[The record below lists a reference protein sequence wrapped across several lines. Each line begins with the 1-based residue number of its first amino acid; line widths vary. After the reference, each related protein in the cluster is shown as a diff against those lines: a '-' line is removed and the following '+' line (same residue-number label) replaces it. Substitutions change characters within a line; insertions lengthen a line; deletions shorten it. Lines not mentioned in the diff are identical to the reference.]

1 MAITLV
7 GSTITIDSGVASG
20 TATGGSAN
28 TLTGTGFSTTWAGR
42 IVWITSGT
50 GAGQSRFIRTAT
62 ATTLTVEPN
71 WDVVPTSGSV
81 FSIGYTWA
89 DVDAAL
95 AGVTV
100 SSANFYLVPFSLSL
114 TAGGFIGSINEH
126 VRFTL
131 TIPTLTTALGS
142 LWQQGRLFA
151 SGVGCYGGTVEINY
165 AGGTFNDQSLSGMV
179 RWYRTLA
186 FATPA
191 NGSYRFNE
199 ASSGAG
205 LDLRDC
211 TFTNV
216 YVVARGV
223 DRIERCTLASRPF
236 WPKGATSPVLSESS
250 YIENSFI
257 ISGDSGAGENSHY
270 FGLEF
275 QGIPPDGTFS
285 RPYWVWNT
293 TIKEGTYFWD
303 TAATAFASTFAAS
316 YWYPGTPS
324 GAGFHTGYTVN
335 LSTRLAAGGAAPSTV
350 VGLWD
355 NAENAAWM
363 EGVNSADGRPVNSL
377 TITTNASGNYA
388 NPHPAVAGKSGLV
401 VAQRLKSTGA
411 TQYGPWTVRARK
423 YGYLEA
429 GGARSYTNGATE
441 TLFMVVDA
449 AITQANGSI
458 VAAYTEI
465 DTSAKLYDRYQHHLS
480 LAANIKT
487 DNGLTRSGSLINA
500 GAYNVVIDATAAS
513 AFALAGNTIT
523 IKASAFTGD
532 MTTTGLITLANGATF
547 VGTRTDANGTIAP
560 PKTVS
565 VTGLTAGS
573 RLRIY
578 NNTTATEV
586 VNQIV
591 AGTSYTATY
600 NEGTGY
606 TTGNT
611 LTITATWQ
619 SGATAKLPFSTQV
632 VVGSTGWSALVT
644 QQDDTVYNTTGL
656 DGSTVTEFAPD
667 YPSVQVDISDPN
679 GQTSVDRLYAWFVAT
694 TTTADGIRNWIG
706 GIVAEDAGN
715 FRVVTSILNLKLDNL
730 SATGVE
736 FTGGL
741 RLYRD
746 DNVSPLVSSTTGG
759 GSITLFA
766 GKVYTSVVSTA
777 SPVITGDISQVPA
790 AVQTGMTAQGYTTT
804 RAAKLDNA
812 DVATST
818 RLAAASYTTPPT
830 VSAIRTEIDTN
841 STKLDVA
848 VGTRLAAASYT
859 TPPTAAANATAVRSE
874 LTTEL
879 GRIDATVSSRLA
891 SASYTAPDNAAI
903 TAIKTKTDNLPSDP
917 ADESSIQAAIAAIP
931 AAPSAS
937 SVANAVRTELTT
949 ELGRI
954 DVATSTRLASS
965 GYTAPANADI
975 SAIKAKTDNLPSDP
989 ASTTNI
995 NNSETTLKKK
1005 IIQAAMI

>member
-1 MAITLV
+1 
-7 GSTITIDSGVASG
+7 
-20 TATGGSAN
+20 
-28 TLTGTGFSTTWAGR
+28 
-42 IVWITSGT
+42 
-50 GAGQSRFIRTAT
+50 
-62 ATTLTVEPN
+62 
-71 WDVVPTSGSV
+71 
-81 FSIGYTWA
+81 
-89 DVDAAL
+89 
-95 AGVTV
+95 
-100 SSANFYLVPFSLSL
+100 
-114 TAGGFIGSINEH
+114 
-126 VRFTL
+126 
-131 TIPTLTTALGS
+131 
-142 LWQQGRLFA
+142 
-151 SGVGCYGGTVEINY
+151 
-165 AGGTFNDQSLSGMV
+165 
-179 RWYRTLA
+179 
-186 FATPA
+186 
-191 NGSYRFNE
+191 
-199 ASSGAG
+199 
-205 LDLRDC
+205 
-211 TFTNV
+211 
-216 YVVARGV
+216 
-223 DRIERCTLASRPF
+223 
-236 WPKGATSPVLSESS
+236 
-250 YIENSFI
+250 
-257 ISGDSGAGENSHY
+257 
-270 FGLEF
+270 
-275 QGIPPDGTFS
+275 
-285 RPYWVWNT
+285 
-293 TIKEGTYFWD
+293 
-303 TAATAFASTFAAS
+303 
-316 YWYPGTPS
+316 
-324 GAGFHTGYTVN
+324 
-335 LSTRLAAGGAAPSTV
+335 
-350 VGLWD
+350 
-355 NAENAAWM
+355 
-363 EGVNSADGRPVNSL
+363 
-377 TITTNASGNYA
+377 
-388 NPHPAVAGKSGLV
+388 
-401 VAQRLKSTGA
+401 
-411 TQYGPWTVRARK
+411 
-423 YGYLEA
+423 
-429 GGARSYTNGATE
+429 
-441 TLFMVVDA
+441 
-449 AITQANGSI
+449 
-458 VAAYTEI
+458 
-465 DTSAKLYDRYQHHLS
+465 
-480 LAANIKT
+480 
-487 DNGLTRSGSLINA
+487 
-500 GAYNVVIDATAAS
+500 VVIDATAAS